1 MLLKSTKSLNYSYL
15 LNSHNKII
23 SKCIT
28 RSKLQYKRY
37 STSNTNS
44 HTSTELD
51 SPAIPTQSAKS
62 QNTTESCLPCI
73 TDPLVIYRS
82 YVSRGILQPDLN
94 QLRCMVEF
102 QKLYDELKDYQPD
115 SLNDIL
121 INDYIDK
128 LKECTKQL
136 DESIPLDTN
145 PIETQGV
152 TTNESESNQGI
163 FKNLNLSINQII
175 NKNKIKKTEKIKNEL
190 IKILT
195 DEEKFTENIKSPKG
209 LIINGTVGSG
219 KSLLMDIFANSL
231 PIKSKR
237 RWHYNNFI
245 LWVYSEIHNLQ
256 LRQTQKKFIN
266 FKKYSDEIKDNL
278 NDDRLNPL
286 NSINEFILYE
296 ISKKLIKK
304 NSILILDEFML
315 PDISSAKIIKT
326 LFNIFFKLGG
336 VLIATTNKLP
346 ENLYSNEFNKEQFK
360 DFEKIL
366 NLRCKIIRL
375 DNDIDYRILL
385 SNLTGEKEN
394 LIKSLIVVKEED
406 ELHDKNWENLKK
418 SILASDKPI
427 ESQIFKSYGRL
438 IKLPVYEIKDS
449 ILDKLGGNCT
459 IVEFEQLINGKNL
472 ILNDSEYGNN
482 QFLSTAD
489 YLSITSRFNIII
501 IDNIPKLTVNFKNEI
516 RNFINFIDCAYD
528 SKCKII
534 IRSEVSPDRI
544 FFDDLINSEVSDT
557 TGSTSNILQVLSE
570 ETYSKAQMD
579 ITNPYRPNV
588 QSYEDGSNEYETKY
602 DNEDTFKEETTCNNT
617 KSIKESKD
625 FKNLSNFIGEDEIFA
640 YKRAISRIIEMTSSE
655 TWINNNNWMPLDS
668 SMRPWEDP
676 QHDSKTE

>member
-1 MLLKSTKSLNYSYL
+1 MKLKRSQVSQVN
-15 LNSHNKII
+15 HNKII

-427 ESQIFKSYGRL
+427 ESQIFKSYG
-438 IKLPVYEIKDS
+438 
-449 ILDKLGGNCT
+449 
-459 IVEFEQLINGKNL
+459 
-472 ILNDSEYGNN
+472 
-482 QFLSTAD
+482 
-489 YLSITSRFNIII
+489 
-501 IDNIPKLTVNFKNEI
+501 
-516 RNFINFIDCAYD
+516 
-528 SKCKII
+528 
-534 IRSEVSPDRI
+534 
-544 FFDDLINSEVSDT
+544 
-557 TGSTSNILQVLSE
+557 SN
-570 ETYSKAQMD
+570 
-579 ITNPYRPNV
+579 
-588 QSYEDGSNEYETKY
+588 
-602 DNEDTFKEETTCNNT
+602 
-617 KSIKESKD
+617 
-625 FKNLSNFIGEDEIFA
+625 
-640 YKRAISRIIEMTSSE
+640 
-655 TWINNNNWMPLDS
+655 
-668 SMRPWEDP
+668 
-676 QHDSKTE
+676 